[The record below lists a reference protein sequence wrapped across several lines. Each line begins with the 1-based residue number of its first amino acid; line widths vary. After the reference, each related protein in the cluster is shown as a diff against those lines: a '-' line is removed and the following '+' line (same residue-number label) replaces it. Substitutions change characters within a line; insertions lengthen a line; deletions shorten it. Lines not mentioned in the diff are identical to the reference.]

1 MKVCVQGM
9 WHQGPVTAAA
19 LASLGHRV
27 VGLDFDADTVAG
39 LSRGIPPVLEPGLED
54 LIRRGLDCGK
64 LRFSASAEEAAQD
77 IDVLWVAYDTP
88 VNEADQGDVELVM
101 ANIERALVCL
111 RAGTVVLVSAQL
123 PVGSMR
129 RLQALAAAKFPTR
142 ALSFACCPENLR
154 LGSALDAFLNPQ
166 RIVAGVAAGHGRDV
180 IARLLVSISSR
191 IEWMSVESAEMTKH
205 ALNAFLATSATFAN
219 EIAAIC
225 ELTGADAKEVERGL
239 KTDAR
244 IGPGAYLAPRAA
256 FDGGTLARDVLYLN
270 RIANDARLTTPLL
283 SSVKPSNDAHKAW
296 ARRKLQKL
304 FPDLADIVVAVW
316 GLAYKPGTDTL
327 RRSGSVELCDW
338 LLRQQTRLQV
348 HDPAVKELPSHWGG
362 KVRRCI
368 DPLNAVEDAHALVI
382 ATEWPM
388 YREITASRLLERSSP
403 LTVLDA
409 GRFVSGYDGAP
420 GVRYVAVGMPGV
432 AA

>member
-1 MKVCVQGM
+1 MRVCVQGM
-9 WHQGPVTAAA
+9 WHQGSVTAAG
-19 LASLGHRV
+19 LASLGHQV
-27 VGLDFDADTVAG
+27 VGLDFDADTVAALG
-39 LSRGIPPVLEPGLED
+39 RGIPPVLEPGLED
-54 LIRRGLDCGK
+54 LLRRGLDCGK
-64 LRFSASAEEAAQD
+64 LRFAASAEDATQD

-88 VNEADQGDVELVM
+88 VNESDQGDVELVS
-101 ANIERALVCL
+101 ANIERALACL

-129 RLQALAAAKFPTR
+129 RLQALAAGKFPTR
-142 ALSFACCPENLR
+142 DLSFACCPENLR

-166 RIVAGVAAGHGRDV
+166 RIVVGAPAGHGRDV
-180 IARLLVSISSR
+180 IARLLESISSR

-225 ELTGADAKEVERGL
+225 ELVGADAKEVERGL

-256 FDGGTLARDVLYLN
+256 FAGGTLARDVLYLN
-270 RIANDARLTTPLL
+270 RIASDARLATPLL

-296 ARRKLQKL
+296 ATRKLQQL

-338 LLRQQTRLQV
+338 LLQQQTRLQV
-348 HDPAVKELPSHWGG
+348 HDPAVKELPSHWSG
-362 KVRRCI
+362 KVRHCA
-368 DPLNAVEDAHALVI
+368 DTLNAVEDAHALII

-388 YREITASRLLERSSP
+388 YREITADRVLERASP
-403 LTVLDA
+403 LTILDA

-420 GVRYVAVGMPGV
+420 GVRYVAVGMPD
-432 AA
+432 AAA